1 MFFLSGILFEICR
14 MNLSLIKMGSLT
26 SVILAF
32 SVAGLVTWYYI
43 PRIIAIVKKL
53 RLSDKPANHK
63 IHKLEVP
70 TLGGIGIFGG
80 FAFGFLLAVN
90 GYVENVP
97 ILALAIIGL
106 LFTGLKDDL
115 VHVNPWTKFLEI
127 LSVALIVVLFT
138 DLRFSSM
145 HGFLGI
151 TDLSVWISCFLT
163 VFLIVL
169 IINAVNLIDGIDGL
183 AASVGIIASI
193 VFGIWFWLSDDYGY
207 AIMAASLLGALIAFL
222 PFNISGGS
230 RKIFMGDTGSL
241 AIGFILTV
249 FAIRFNELDAAEKL
263 YHNLYSTPT
272 ISIAV
277 LIVPLFDTLRVIILR
292 LYHRQS
298 LFKADNRHIHHMMLQ
313 AGFSHVKTT
322 FIISVFNL
330 LMIALA
336 LLLDHIG
343 ILWLGLI
350 LLLICIAMIELVKY
364 LIRKEVPKNT
374 SIQGE

>member
-1 MFFLSGILFEICR
+1 
-14 MNLSLIKMGSLT
+14 MNLSLINMGSLT

-43 PRIIAIVKKL
+43 PRIVAIVKKL
-53 RLSDKPANHK
+53 QLADKPVNHK
-63 IHKLEVP
+63 IHKMDVP

-80 FAFGFLLAVN
+80 FAFGFLIAVN
-90 GYVENVP
+90 GYVDNVP

-127 LSVALIVVLFT
+127 LAVAIIVVLFT
-138 DLRFSSM
+138 DLRFTSM

-151 TDLSVWISCFLT
+151 TELPIWISCFLT

-183 AASVGIIASI
+183 AASVGIIASLT
-193 VFGIWFWLSDDYGY
+193 FGTWFWLSGDYGY

-222 PFNISGGS
+222 PFNISGGD

-249 FAIRFNELDAAEKL
+249 FAIRFNELDAAGKSF
-263 YHNLYSTPT
+263 HNLFSTPT
-272 ISIAV
+272 ISIAI
-277 LIVPLFDTLRVIILR
+277 LIVPLFDTLRVIIIR

-298 LFKADNRHIHHMMLQ
+298 LFEADNRHIHHMMLQ
-313 AGFSHVKTT
+313 AGYSHVKTT
-322 FIISVFNL
+322 FIISIFNL

-336 LLLDHIG
+336 LVFDHIG

-364 LIRKEVPKNT
+364 LIKKRLPLNA
-374 SIQGE
+374 SNQGK

>member
-1 MFFLSGILFEICR
+1 MI
-14 MNLSLIKMGSLT
+14 LSLIKMDSLT
-26 SVILAF
+26 SVFLAF
-32 SVAGLVTWYYI
+32 SVAVLVTWYYI

-53 RLSDKPANHK
+53 RLADKPVNHK
-63 IHKLEVP
+63 IHKLEIP

-80 FAFGFLLAVN
+80 FAFGFLFSVN
-90 GYVENVP
+90 GNIENVP

-127 LSVALIVVLFT
+127 LSVAIIVVLFT
-138 DLRFSSM
+138 DLRFTSM

-151 TDLSVWISCFLT
+151 TEIPGWISFSLT

-183 AASVGIIASI
+183 AASVGIIASLA
-193 VFGIWFWLSDDYGY
+193 FCYWFWFSGDYGY
-207 AIMAASLLGALIAFL
+207 AFMAASLLGALVAFL
-222 PFNISGGS
+222 PFNISDGN

-241 AIGFILTV
+241 VIGFILTV
-249 FAIRFNELDAAEKL
+249 FAIRFNELDAAGKL
-263 YHNLYSTPT
+263 FHNLYSTPT
-272 ISIAV
+272 ISIAI
-277 LIVPLFDTLRVIILR
+277 LIVPLFDTLRIIILR
-292 LYHRQS
+292 LYHQQS
-298 LFKADNRHIHHMMLQ
+298 LFEADNRHIHHMMLQ
-313 AGFSHVKTT
+313 TGLSHGRTT
-322 FIISVFNL
+322 LIISVFNL

-350 LLLICIAMIELVKY
+350 LLCICIAMIELVKY
-364 LIRKEVPKNT
+364 LIRKRTSLHV
-374 SIQGE
+374 SIQGK